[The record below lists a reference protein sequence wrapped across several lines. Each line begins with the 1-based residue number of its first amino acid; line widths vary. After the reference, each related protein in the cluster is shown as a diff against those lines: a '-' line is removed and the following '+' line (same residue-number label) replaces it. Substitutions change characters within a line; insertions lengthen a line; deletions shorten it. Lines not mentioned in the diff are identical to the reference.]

1 MNIINTVK
9 PVESPPDEINAVIEI
24 PKGSSIKYEMD
35 AESGAIFVD
44 RRLFTAMFYPCNYGF
59 IPQTREEDG
68 DPVDVLVLGND
79 SVIPTSIIRSRPVG
93 VLLTEDEEGQDSK
106 IIAVPIT
113 RLDPSFSTVTDISNI
128 PEHIRDQIKH
138 FFEHYKELEK
148 GKYVKVIGWDDKE
161 KAKTKIAEAIEKY
174 KKENNNN
181 SGSSTS

>member
-1 MNIINTVK
+1 MNIINTLK
-9 PVESPPDEINAVIEI
+9 PGENPPDEINAVIEI

-79 SVIPTSIIRSRPVG
+79 SVMPMSIIRSRPVG

-113 RLDPSFSTVTDISNI
+113 KLDPSFSTVTDISSI

-148 GKYVKVIGWDDKE
+148 GKYVKVIGWNDKE
-161 KAKTKIAEAIEKY
+161 KAKKEIAEAIEKY
-174 KKENNNN
+174 KKENR
-181 SGSSTS
+181 GSSNTS

>member
-1 MNIINTVK
+1 MNILNTLK
-9 PVESPPDEINAVIEI
+9 PGENPPDEINVVIEI

-79 SVIPTSIIRSRPVG
+79 SVMPMSIIRSRPVG

-148 GKYVKVIGWDDKE
+148 GKYVKVIGWNDKE
-161 KAKTKIAEAIEKY
+161 KARKEIAEAIEKY
-174 KKENNNN
+174 KKEN
-181 SGSSTS
+181 SGSGSNTS

>member
-1 MNIINTVK
+1 MNIINTLK
-9 PVESPPDEINAVIEI
+9 SGENPPDEINAVIEI

-79 SVIPTSIIRSRPVG
+79 SVMPMSIIRSRPVG

-148 GKYVKVIGWDDKE
+148 GKYVKVIGWNDKE
-161 KAKTKIAEAIEKY
+161 KARKEIAEAIEKY
-174 KKENNNN
+174 KKEN
-181 SGSSTS
+181 SGSGSNTS